1 MKHVRLG
8 VTNPVLGLTFAVL
21 AGLLGFVVALLA
33 SAKVITTLV
42 SGLDGVGMAV
52 LVGLPLA
59 LILAVLSFILAWKKL
74 NP

>member
-1 MKHVRLG
+1 MKHIRLG
-8 VTNPVLGLTFAVL
+8 LTNPVLALTFAVS
-21 AGLLGFVVALLA
+21 AGLLGFVIALLA